1 MPRRSRPAKNVP
13 RVRPP
18 ATPRL
23 IVRNLTGTFPTSRP
37 PTAAWRNVRPGEIHP
52 IVTESGAGTS
62 ALMQLVFS
70 VYPPR

>member
-23 IVRNLTGTFPTSRP
+23 IVRNLTGTIPTSGP
-37 PTAAWRNVRPGEIHP
+37 PTAVWLNVRPGETHP
-52 IVTESGAGTS
+52 IVTENGPGTS
-62 ALMQLVFS
+62 TLMQLGAGAC
-70 VYPPR
+70 PPR